1 MFILRT
7 YQWNYYWR
15 NLILIVLIRL
25 LDDAKNIY
33 LFSASTINCEIL
45 YICSAIKKRL
55 FLKIRNI
62 LALLIKKNNLSYGL
76 KYVSKK
82 TSAAPAW
89 AGISLDRMERIYYYS
104 SWK

>member
-1 MFILRT
+1 MK
-7 YQWNYYWR
+7 
-15 NLILIVLIRL
+15 L
-25 LDDAKNIY
+25 LLKKSYFDSLNSTTWWWKNIY

-89 AGISLDRMERIYYYS
+89 AGISLYRMERIYSYS

>member
-25 LDDAKNIY
+25 KNIY

-89 AGISLDRMERIYYYS
+89 AGISLDRMERIYSYS

>member
-25 LDDAKNIY
+25 LDDAKKYLSLFSFYNKLWNFIY
-33 LFSASTINCEIL
+33 LLGHQKKIVFEDKKYFSST
-45 YICSAIKKRL
+45 Y
-55 FLKIRNI
+55 
-62 LALLIKKNNLSYGL
+62 KKNNLSYGL

-89 AGISLDRMERIYYYS
+89 AGISLDRMERIYSYS